1 MKRFLA
7 AIMLFLWGFAWAQSP
22 YDLVDIHKINPSIR
36 LDIRYSTE
44 NNFIGR
50 AVYPDDRCFVRY
62 AAAVR
67 LDSIQ
72 KELEEIGLGLKIF
85 DGFRPLE
92 VQRLMWEVIPDPRYV
107 ANPFENGSRHNRGAA
122 VDVSLVDSSG
132 KELKMPTG
140 FDDFTVRAHHAYQD
154 LPSEVKRNRWIL
166 RTIMEKYGFK
176 PITSEWWH
184 YDLKNWRRFDI
195 VDVPLEKLLETETV
209 YKIK

>member
-7 AIMLFLWGFAWAQSP
+7 AIMLFLWGFAWGQSP
-22 YDLVDIHKINPSIR
+22 YDLVDIHKINPNIR
-36 LDIRYSTE
+36 LDIRYATE

-92 VQRLMWEVIPDPRYV
+92 VQCLMWEVMPDPRYV
-107 ANPFENGSRHNRGAA
+107 ANPYKNGSRHNRGAA

-140 FDDFTVRAHHAYQD
+140 FDDFTVRAHQAYQK
-154 LPSEVKRNRWIL
+154 LPSAVKRNRWIL

-184 YDLKNWRRFDI
+184 YDLKNWQRFDI
-195 VDVPLEKLLETETV
+195 IDVPLEKLLETEII